1 MNVKVISTNVGRALL
16 VSALFMFLS
25 MLVSVADG
33 MDSAF
38 APLSISF
45 IITFIV
51 GAFPFVFVKKSEAIS
66 LKDGFLI
73 IVLSWV
79 LSFIFGMLPYVLWG
93 GEFSLINAWFE
104 SVSGYTTTGATILTE
119 VESLPRSLIF
129 WRSSTHFIGGLGVVV
144 FLLLIMPNAS
154 PFRLRLTNIELSSLT
169 KEGYRFRS
177 VRTVYVIVSVYVG
190 LVVVE
195 SVLLMIAGMTPFDA
209 VNHAFSTVSTGGFS
223 TKNNSIAYF
232 DSVWIDLII
241 MVFMVLSSIHFG
253 LLFTMFATR
262 SFKPMKHPVVRYF
275 IGCLIFMSVIC
286 TLLLKFQGNYDSW
299 GRALLD
305 ASFQVCSYA
314 STTGFGSVESRH
326 WPVLVLFILLAAGF
340 QCGCSG
346 STTGG
351 IKADRMYI
359 AFKAI
364 GCHIKKRLHPSS
376 AVVQIKIDKHLVS
389 DTAVMPVML
398 YIVLYFIIC
407 IVSMFLLVLAGV
419 STADAFSGTIA
430 SVGNVGPGLGDLGP
444 LGNFN
449 AQPAVAKLIYSL
461 GMFLGRVEIFP
472 VFVVLSLIFRK
483 DK

>member
-1 MNVKVISTNVGRALL
+1 MNIKVISTNVGRALL

-25 MLVSVADG
+25 MLISVADG

-51 GAFPFVFVKKSEAIS
+51 GSFPFIFVKKSEAIS

-195 SVLLMIAGMTPFDA
+195 SVLLMIAGMSPFDA

-241 MVFMVLSSIHFG
+241 IVFMVLSSIHFG

-262 SFKPMKHPVVRYF
+262 SFKPMKHPVVKYF
-275 IGCLIFMSVIC
+275 VGCLIFMSIAC
-286 TLLLKFQGNYDSW
+286 ALLLKFQGGYDSW

-314 STTGFGSVESRH
+314 STTGFGSVESRN
-326 WPVLVLFILLAAGF
+326 WPILVLLILLAASF

-364 GCHIKKRLHPSS
+364 GCHIRKRLHPSS
-376 AVVQIKIDKHLVS
+376 SVVQIKIGKHLVS

-398 YIVLYFIIC
+398 YIVLYVIIC
-407 IVSMFLLVLAGV
+407 IVSMLLLILVGV
-419 STADAFSGTIA
+419 STEDAFSGTIA

>member
-1 MNVKVISTNVGRALL
+1 MNIKVISTNVGRALL
-16 VSALFMFLS
+16 VSALFMFFS
-25 MLVSVADG
+25 MLVSVAEG

-38 APLSISF
+38 TPLSISF

-119 VESLPRSLIF
+119 VESLPRSLVF

-190 LVVVE
+190 LVAVE
-195 SVLLMIAGMTPFDA
+195 SVLLMIAGMTPFEA

-241 MVFMVLSSIHFG
+241 IVFMVLSSLHFG

-262 SFKPMKHPVVRYF
+262 SFKPMKHPVIKYF
-275 IGCLIFMSVIC
+275 IGYLLFMSVVC

-314 STTGFGSVESRH
+314 STTGFGSVESSH
-326 WPVLVLFILLAAGF
+326 WPILVLLILLASGF

-364 GCHIKKRLHPSS
+364 GCHIRKRLHPSS
-376 AVVQIKIDKHLVS
+376 SVVQIKIGKHLVS

-407 IVSMFLLVLAGV
+407 IVSMLLLILVGV

-449 AQPAVAKLIYSL
+449 AQPAVAKLIYSM